1 MKLKIW
7 LKRKGWAFLLSVL
20 IPIVIMAVV
29 YLMMGIYPTSQ
40 RTVLASDALS
50 QTSNFFA
57 SFNNTLHGKQ
67 SFFYTWYGSLGLNYW
82 SFMAYYINGIFSFV
96 VAFFDNQHIPDALY
110 LILLLK
116 FGAIGGTFWIMSDRL
131 FKLPQIAKIM
141 LSVSF
146 ALCGFSI
153 AYSPQQ
159 MWLDGLIYLPLVILG
174 IHYLMDDRKPALLFT
189 SYLLL
194 FLSNF
199 YMAFMVGVFSF
210 LYVFCRFLTEPKR
223 FKASLVPYLITS
235 LLAGGASMVTILPT
249 LLDLK
254 NNGEGL
260 TPIYSFLTRGMD
272 IWDIPAKTMV
282 GSYDTSKYGSAPF
295 IYFGMLGLIFCLF
308 YFISRKI
315 ALKNKLIYG
324 SLFLLLIAS
333 VYIEPMNL
341 FWHGMHSPYM
351 FLFRFSFLFSF
362 LGLLLAGFGLEQV
375 TKDDFNRLVNVV
387 LGLIFL
393 YVLISFV
400 ANRKR
405 YEYLDQK
412 TLLATLTVALL
423 YVLLG
428 VLIQKW
434 PKRLVLIGCLFSFV
448 FIGEQLINAQSIVKG
463 IAGEW
468 NYPDRR
474 AYDDHFSD
482 INTLIETTK
491 NENTSLY
498 RVGNV
503 DATSRN
509 ESFIHGYSGV
519 TMFSS
524 IRNRHSS
531 QYLDQLGFRSAGTNL
546 TIQYENNTLIMDALL
561 GMKYNLA
568 KEDLR
573 KYGYKAIKTA
583 GDYTLYENQF
593 AMPLGILTDKGIY
606 KKNAVKNQTELMQ
619 YLSGDESNI
628 FSFAEVETVKEN
640 NVKVE
645 EQEGGVYYSRTA
657 NTNRELTYSIDVPAR
672 SQAYLSLYGKGT
684 EVDIITKL
692 NGIQRH
698 GSLDSSGQYYD
709 LGYYKE
715 AKTVEVQV
723 VFTGENVVQLV
734 KPKAMFLNSDRFEN
748 MMKTIKKNGVSFE
761 TSGRTSEAEV
771 ELSKD
776 QVVLT
781 TIPFDKG
788 WRAYI
793 DGKRVE
799 IPTFKDAF
807 LALPVPKGKHTVK
820 LVFLPE
826 GFRIGLSLFIS
837 CILLFIVYNWR
848 LRKKMKQQIYIQKEK
863 EE

>member
-1 MKLKIW
+1 MKIKKW
-7 LKRKGWAFLLSVL
+7 FKRKGWAFLLSILV
-20 IPIVIMAVV
+20 PIAIMVAA
-29 YLMMGIYPTSQ
+29 YLTMGIYPTSE

-57 SFNNTLHGKQ
+57 SFNNALHGKQ

-82 SFMAYYINGIFSFV
+82 SFMAYYINGIFSFF
-96 VAFFDNQHIPDALY
+96 VAFFDNQQIPDALY
-110 LILLLK
+110 VILLLK
-116 FGAIGGTFWIMSDRL
+116 FGAIGGTFWVMSDRL
-131 FKLPQIAKIM
+131 FKIPQVAKAM
-141 LSVSF
+141 LSISF

-174 IHYLMDDRKPALLFT
+174 IHRVMDERKPALLFI
-189 SYLLL
+189 SYLVL

-210 LYVFCRFLTEPKR
+210 LYVFCRFLTNPKR
-223 FKASLVPYLITS
+223 YKTSLVPYLITS

-260 TPIYSFLTRGMD
+260 TPIYSFLTRDTD
-272 IWDIPAKTMV
+272 IWDIPAKTMIA
-282 GSYDTSKYGSAPF
+282 SYDTSKYGSAPF
-295 IYFGMLGLIFCLF
+295 IYFGLIGLSLCLF
-308 YFISRKI
+308 YFVSRKI
-315 ALKNKLIYG
+315 KLRNKLVYG
-324 SLFLLLIAS
+324 GLFLLLIAS
-333 VYIEPMNL
+333 VYIEPLNL
-341 FWHGMHSPYM
+341 FWHGLHSPYM
-351 FLFRFSFLFSF
+351 FLFRFSFLISF
-362 LGLLLAGFGLEQV
+362 LGLLLAGFGLEKV
-375 TKDDFNRLVNVV
+375 TKDDINRLVNCV

-393 YVLISFV
+393 YVLISFF

-405 YEYLDQK
+405 YDYLDQK
-412 TLLATLTVALL
+412 TLLVTLTFALIYL
-423 YVLLG
+423 VLIL
-428 VLIQKW
+428 LIQKW
-434 PKRLVLIGCLFSFV
+434 PKRLVMVGCIFFIV
-448 FIGEQLINAQSIVKG
+448 FLGEQFINAQSLVTG

-468 NYPDRR
+468 NYPDRK

-482 INTLIETTK
+482 IETLVQDTK
-491 NENTSLY
+491 NENGNLY
-498 RVGNV
+498 RLGNV
-503 DATSRN
+503 DSTSRN
-509 ESFIHGYSGV
+509 ESFVHGYSGV

-531 QYLDQLGFRSAGTNL
+531 KYLDQLGFRSTGTNL

-561 GMKYNLA
+561 GIKYNLS
-568 KEDLR
+568 KDDLR
-573 KYGYKAIKTA
+573 KYGFEAKKSV

-593 AMPLGILTDKGIY
+593 AMPLGILTDNGIY

-619 YLSGDESNI
+619 YLSEDKSDI

-645 EQEGGVYYSRTA
+645 EQDGGVYYSRTA
-657 NTNRELTYSIDVPAR
+657 NTNRELTYSIDVPAH

-684 EVDIITKL
+684 KVDVITEVDGVQHL
-692 NGIQRH
+692 
-698 GSLDSSGQYYD
+698 GSLDSSGQYYN

-715 AKTVEVQV
+715 AKTIQV
-723 VFTGENVVQLV
+723 LVAFTGENVIQLV
-734 KPKAMFLNSDRFEN
+734 RPKAMFLNSDRFEK
-748 MMKTIKKNGVSFE
+748 MMQTIQKKGIPFE
-761 TSGRTSEAEV
+761 TSGRTAEAKV
-771 ELSKD
+771 NLPKD

-788 WRAYI
+788 WKAYI

-799 IPTFKDAF
+799 IPTFKEAF

-826 GFRIGLSLFIS
+826 GFRIGISLFVS
-837 CILLFIVYNWR
+837 CILLFILYNR
-848 LRKKMKQQIYIQKEK
+848 REMKRINQQSRMKKEK

>member
-1 MKLKIW
+1 MKIKNW
-7 LKRKGWAFLLSVL
+7 LERKGWAFLLSVL
-20 IPIVIMAVV
+20 IPIGIMVAV
-29 YLMMGIYPTSQ
+29 YLTMGIYPTSE

-57 SFNNTLHGKQ
+57 SFNNVLHGEQ
-67 SFFYTWYGSLGLNYW
+67 SIFYTWYGSLGLNYW
-82 SFMAYYINGIFSFV
+82 SFMAYYINGIFSFLV
-96 VAFFDNQHIPDALY
+96 VFFDNQHIPDALY
-110 LILLLK
+110 FILLLK

-141 LSVSF
+141 LSISF

-174 IHYLMDDRKPALLFT
+174 IHLLMDERKPKLLFI

-223 FKASLVPYLITS
+223 YKTALLPYLLTS

-260 TPIYSFLTRGMD
+260 TPIYSFLTKDTD

-295 IYFGMLGLIFCLF
+295 IYFGLIGLVFCLF
-308 YFISRKI
+308 YFVSRKI
-315 ALKNKLIYG
+315 QLRNKLIYG
-324 SLFLLLIAS
+324 GLFLLLIAS

-351 FLFRFSFLFSF
+351 FLFRFSFLISF
-362 LGLLLAGFGLEQV
+362 LGLLLAGFGLEKV
-375 TKDDFNRLVNVV
+375 TKDDVNQLINCM
-387 LGLIFL
+387 LGLVLL

-412 TLLATLTVALL
+412 TVLFTLSLALVYL
-423 YVLLG
+423 LLG

-434 PKRLVLIGCLFSFV
+434 PRRMMLISGLFCV
-448 FIGEQLINAQSIVKG
+448 IFIGEQFINAQRIVSG
-463 IAGEW
+463 IAAEW
-468 NYPDRR
+468 NYPDRK

-482 INTLIETTK
+482 IQTLIDVTK
-491 NENTSLY
+491 EENTSLY

-503 DATSRN
+503 DPTSRN

-531 QYLDQLGFRSAGTNL
+531 QYLDQLGFRSTGTNL
-546 TIQYENNTLIMDALL
+546 TIQYENNTLIMDSLL
-561 GMKYNLA
+561 GIKYNLA
-568 KEDLR
+568 KEDLM
-573 KYGYKAIKTA
+573 KYGFTAKKKAGA
-583 GDYTLYENQF
+583 YTLYENQF
-593 AMPLGILTDKGIY
+593 ALPLGILTDKGIY
-606 KKNAVKNQTELMQ
+606 KKNAVQNQTELLQ
-619 YLSGDESNI
+619 YLSGDNSSI
-628 FSFAEVETVKEN
+628 FTFAEVETIKEN
-640 NVKVE
+640 NVNVE
-645 EQEGGVYYSRTA
+645 EQEGGVYYSRTSIS
-657 NTNRELTYSIDVPAR
+657 NRELTYSVDVPAD
-672 SQAYLSLYGKGT
+672 SQAYLSLYGKGSG
-684 EVDIITKL
+684 VDVITKV
-692 NGIQRH
+692 NGIQH
-698 GSLDSSGQYYD
+698 LGSLDSSGQYYN

-715 AKTVEVQV
+715 ATTIDVQV
-723 VFTGENVVQLV
+723 VFAGEKVVQLV
-734 KPKAMFLNSDRFEN
+734 QPKAMFLNSDRFEK
-748 MMKTIKKNGVSFE
+748 MMKTIQKQGVPFE
-761 TSGRTSEAEV
+761 TTGRTAEAKV
-771 ELSKD
+771 NLSKE

-781 TIPFDKG
+781 TIPYDKG

-826 GFRIGLSLFIS
+826 GFSVGLSLFIS
-837 CILLFIVYNWR
+837 CILLFIIYNWWEVKR
-848 LRKKMKQQIYIQKEK
+848 MKRQTLLKKEK
-863 EE
+863 ER